1 MYDDD
6 DDDEEEVED
15 LYALLKYMRQLYP
28 EVTAVSCGAI
38 LSTYQ
43 RTRFEHVCSRLS
55 LIPLAFLWRRAPQAS
70 LLREMLQLNQNKD
83 HIHNHPPNATPMQ
96 AIVVK
101 TASMG
106 LSSRHL
112 NRTLL
117 DLLPHLQTIESKYG
131 LHVCG
136 EGGGYESLVLDC
148 TIYRKRLILDQV
160 QIMYPN
166 KDDMD
171 PSTAPAY
178 LKII

>member
-1 MYDDD
+1 
-6 DDDEEEVED
+6 
-15 LYALLKYMRQLYP
+15 
-28 EVTAVSCGAI
+28 
-38 LSTYQ
+38 
-43 RTRFEHVCSRLS
+43 
-55 LIPLAFLWRRAPQAS
+55 
-70 LLREMLQLNQNKD
+70 MLQLNQNKD
-83 HIHNHPPNATPMQ
+83 HIHNHPPKATPMQ

-136 EGGGYESLVLDC
+136 EGGEYESLVLDC
-148 TIYRKRLILDQV
+148 AIYRKRLILDQV

-178 LKII
+178 LKIIKFHTENKKMEVRDNMTTENCRKDPPIHYVPAVPRQQKEEAYTTKGSIAAASDTQLPFFFYGWSLEQSM